1 MSDQE
6 AERDADRPPAPGP
19 SPGTR
24 AFIARRAAMDDAS
37 AAIDAAEA
45 EEQRRRPA
53 QPQADYQN
61 PMALL
66 GGLAVL
72 ALLLLGFVFVLDRL
86 RSDPWFADCPTG
98 QASCR

>member
-1 MSDQE
+1 MSDE
-6 AERDADRPPAPGP
+6 DAERNAGTGP
-19 SPGTR
+19 SPGAR
-24 AFIARRAAMDDAS
+24 AFIAHRAAMDEAS
-37 AAIDAAEA
+37 AAADAADA
-45 EEQRRRPA
+45 ERQRRR
-53 QPQADYQN
+53 QVEQHSNYQN

>member
-1 MSDQE
+1 MSDE
-6 AERDADRPPAPGP
+6 KSDPAAP
-19 SPGTR
+19 SPGTE
-24 AFIARRAAMDDAS
+24 AFIARRAAMDEAS
-37 AAIDAAEA
+37 AAADAVET
-45 EEQRRRPA
+45 ERRQRLQA
-53 QPQADYQN
+53 QQQANYQN

-86 RSDPWFADCPTG
+86 RGDPWFTDCPTG